1 MEPGQRWE
9 VSDSYPRGGQVASQ
23 PVVVWATDGRM
34 GEDANSERRVV
45 AVVVI
50 VRGSC
55 IVDNVSL
62 LVSLQRGYDLY
73 RLLWRISKHCCMF
86 SIVCWLAD
94 VLMEVDVY
102 E

>member
-1 MEPGQRWE
+1 MEPEQRWE

-34 GEDANSERRVV
+34 GEESTSSERRVV
-45 AVVVI
+45 AVVVVV

-62 LVSLQRGYDLY
+62 LVSLRRG
-73 RLLWRISKHCCMF
+73 
-86 SIVCWLAD
+86 
-94 VLMEVDVY
+94 
-102 E
+102 